1 MDFQGRSK
9 EAVMSAQKFASD
21 GKTVLAK
28 ASRKKTFSAH
38 NVV

>member
-1 MDFQGRSK
+1 
-9 EAVMSAQKFASD
+9 MSAQKFASD